1 MKCLIV
7 DDEELTRKIVGTLV
21 SKTPFLQLV
30 KSCSNAIEA
39 TEILMKEKIEL
50 LFLDIE
56 MPEMDGWELIK
67 IIPEPKP
74 QIILI
79 TSNRGYAKEAFDF
92 NVTDFILKPVTQE
105 RFLKA
110 VYKAKKNADNNNNN
124 STRSVPDHDIYLRVE
139 SLLIKVNTKN
149 IVYIEALSDYVI
161 VHTASDKYTVHS
173 TMKGIGTNLPQG
185 LFMRVHNSFIV
196 RLDKISNIDQNLI
209 VINEK
214 LIPIS
219 RANKAEL
226 MRRLNVV

>member
-7 DDEELTRKIVGTLV
+7 DDEELTRKIIGTLI
-21 SKTPFLQLV
+21 SKTSFLQLV

-39 TEILMKEKIEL
+39 SEILMKENIDL
-50 LFLDIE
+50 IFLDVE
-56 MPEMDGWELIK
+56 MPKMNGWELIK

-79 TSNRGYAKEAFDF
+79 TSNIGYAKEAFDF
-92 NVTDFILKPVTQE
+92 NVTDFILKPITHE

-110 VYKAKKNADNNNNN
+110 VSKAKKIADTGNA
-124 STRSVPDHDIYLRVE
+124 SAFSDHDIFVRTGSILVK
-139 SLLIKVNTKN
+139 LNTRD
-149 IVYIEALSDYVI
+149 IIFIEALADYAI
-161 VHTASDKYTVHS
+161 INTASDKYTIHS
-173 TMKGIGTNLPQG
+173 TMKGMETKLPSS

-219 RANKAEL
+219 RANKSAL
-226 MRRLNVV
+226 MNRLNIV

>member
-7 DDEELTRKIVGTLV
+7 DDEELTRKIIGTLV
-21 SKTPFLQLV
+21 SKTSFLQLV

-39 TEILMKEKIEL
+39 SQVLMEEKIDL
-50 LFLDIE
+50 IFLDVE
-56 MPEMDGWELIK
+56 MPEMNGWELMK

-79 TSNRGYAKEAFDF
+79 TSNREYAKEAFDF
-92 NVTDFILKPVTQE
+92 NVTDFIVKPVTHE

-110 VYKAKKNADNNNNN
+110 VSKAKKIADNN
-124 STRSVPDHDIYLRVE
+124 STDSLSDHDIFLRVE

-149 IVYIEALSDYVI
+149 IIYIEALSDYVT

-173 TMKGIGTNLPQG
+173 TMKGIETYLPSS

-219 RANKAEL
+219 RANKSAL
-226 MRRLNVV
+226 MNRLNIV